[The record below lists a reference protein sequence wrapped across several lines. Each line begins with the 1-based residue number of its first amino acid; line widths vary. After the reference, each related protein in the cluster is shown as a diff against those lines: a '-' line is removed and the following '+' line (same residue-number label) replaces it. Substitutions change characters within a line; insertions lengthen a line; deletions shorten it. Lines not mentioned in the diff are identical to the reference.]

1 MNSNNLDK
9 RYVWHPYTQMKLWN
23 NSDNI
28 TVQSG
33 NGFSFIDSNQ
43 RSYLDGISN
52 MWCNVWGHDR
62 TEILDSMKKQL
73 DTLPHSSL
81 FGLVN
86 EPSSRLAK
94 RLITMAKGMDKVF
107 YTDNGSTAIEA
118 ALKIATQYWNNK
130 GKSQKKK
137 FICLKNGYHGDT
149 IGCMSVGYVDGYFS
163 PYKSILL
170 KTIKV
175 DSPTIRHKKFGPQD
189 IEHHVD
195 KIENILKRI
204 SSKISGFVMESGAQI
219 AGGVNIYPDKF
230 QKEISELC
238 KKYDILLILDEI
250 ATGFGR
256 LGNMIEYRTQ
266 RSEPDIVCFA
276 KSLTGGYF
284 PLAVTLTTSS
294 IYNQFLGEYWDK
306 RHLFHGH
313 TFTGHPV
320 GCIAALTNLDLYER
334 LSLIKKIRMNSLV
347 LDQLLTKFS
356 EFEICYDIRNKG
368 LLCGIELRKG
378 NKPIKTI
385 EKKPIG
391 HYIAIESLKKGVYL
405 RTLGNIISII
415 PPLAI
420 SKEDLTKIV
429 DTEFQIVETL
439 QKELKR
445 YNSTVN

>member
-28 TVQSG
+28 TIQSG
-33 NGFSFIDSNQ
+33 SSFSFVDSNE

-62 TEILDSMKKQL
+62 TEIIDSMKNQL

-86 EPSSRLAK
+86 EPSAKLAK
-94 RLITMAKGMDKVF
+94 RLITIAKGMSKVF

-118 ALKIATQYWNNK
+118 ALKIAIQYWNNK
-130 GKSQKKK
+130 GKTQKKE

-163 PYKSILL
+163 PYRSLLL

-175 DSPTIRHKKFGPQD
+175 DSPTISHVKFGQQD
-189 IEHHVD
+189 IEQYVD
-195 KIENILKRI
+195 KIENILKRK
-204 SSKISGFVMESGAQI
+204 SQKISGMVMESGAQI
-219 AGGVNIYPDKF
+219 AGGVNIYPNKF
-230 QKEISELC
+230 QKEISDLC
-238 KKYDILLILDEI
+238 KKYDVLLILDEI

-256 LGNMIEYRTQ
+256 LGNMIEYKAQ

-276 KSLTGGYF
+276 KALTGGYF
-284 PLAVTLTTSS
+284 PLAVTLTTSK
-294 IYNQFLGEYWDK
+294 IFNEFLGDYWDK
-306 RHLFHGH
+306 RQLFHGH

-320 GCIAALTNLDLYER
+320 GCTAALTNLALYEKVN
-334 LSLIKKIRMNSLV
+334 LIKTIRINSLV
-347 LDQLLTKFS
+347 LDRLLKRFA
-356 EFEICYDIRNKG
+356 ELDICYDIRNKG
-368 LLCGIELRKG
+368 LLCGIELRKE
-378 NKPIKTI
+378 NKPIKMI
-385 EKKPIG
+385 DKVPIG
-391 HYIAIESLKKGVYL
+391 QYIARESLKKGVYL
-405 RTLGNIISII
+405 RTLGNIITII

-420 SKEDLTKIV
+420 RKEDLTKIV
-429 DTEFQIVETL
+429 DTEYQIVEKIQ
-439 QKELKR
+439 QKIR
-445 YNSTVN
+445 

>member
-1 MNSNNLDK
+1 
-9 RYVWHPYTQMKLWN
+9 MKLWN

-28 TVQSG
+28 TVQYG
-33 NGFSFIDSNQ
+33 NGFSFIDSNK

-62 TEILDSMKKQL
+62 TEILDSMKNQL
-73 DTLPHSSL
+73 DILPHSSL

-86 EPSSRLAK
+86 EPSAKLAK
-94 RLITMAKGMDKVF
+94 RLITMAKGMTKVF

-170 KTIKV
+170 KTVKV
-175 DSPTIRHKKFGPQD
+175 DSPTIRHGKFGPQD
-189 IEHHVD
+189 IEQYVD

-219 AGGVNIYPDKF
+219 AGGVNIYPEGF
-230 QKEISELC
+230 QKKISDLC
-238 KKYDILLILDEI
+238 KKYDTLLILDEI

-256 LGNMIEYRTQ
+256 LGNLIEYRAQ
-266 RSEPDIVCFA
+266 KSDPDIVCFA
-276 KSLTGGYF
+276 KALTGGYF

-294 IYNQFLGEYWDK
+294 IFEQFLGDYWDK
-306 RHLFHGH
+306 RQLFHGH

-320 GCIAALTNLDLYER
+320 GCAAALTNLDLYER
-334 LSLIKKIRMNSLV
+334 LNLIRKIRLNSLV
-347 LDQLLTKFS
+347 FDKLLKRFP
-356 EFEICYDIRNKG
+356 ELEICYDIRNKG
-368 LLCGIELRKG
+368 LLGGIELRKE
-378 NKPIKTI
+378 NEPIKTI
-385 EKKPIG
+385 DKMPVG
-391 HYIAIESLKKGVYL
+391 HYIARESLKKGVYL
-405 RTLGNIISII
+405 RTLGNILTII

-420 SKEDLTKIV
+420 GKEDLTKIV
-429 DTEFQIVETL
+429 DTEYQIVENL
-439 QKELKR
+439 QKKLK
-445 YNSTVN
+445 

>member
-28 TVQSG
+28 TVQYG
-33 NGFSFIDSNQ
+33 NGFSFIDSNK

-62 TEILDSMKKQL
+62 TEILDSMKNQL
-73 DTLPHSSL
+73 DILPHSSL

-86 EPSSRLAK
+86 EPSAKLAK
-94 RLITMAKGMDKVF
+94 RLITMAKGMTKVF

-175 DSPTIRHKKFGPQD
+175 DSPTIRHGKFGPQD
-189 IEHHVD
+189 IEQYVD

-219 AGGVNIYPDKF
+219 AGGVNIYPEGF
-230 QKEISELC
+230 QKKISDLC
-238 KKYDILLILDEI
+238 KKYDTLLILDEI

-256 LGNMIEYRTQ
+256 LGNMIEYRAQ
-266 RSEPDIVCFA
+266 KSEPDIVCFA
-276 KSLTGGYF
+276 KALTGGYF
-284 PLAVTLTTSS
+284 PLAVTLTTSR
-294 IYNQFLGEYWDK
+294 IFEQFLGDYWDK
-306 RHLFHGH
+306 RQLFHGH

-320 GCIAALTNLDLYER
+320 GCAAALTNLDLYER
-334 LSLIKKIRMNSLV
+334 LNLIRKIRLNSLV
-347 LDQLLTKFS
+347 FDKLLKRFS
-356 EFEICYDIRNKG
+356 ELEICYDIRNKG
-368 LLCGIELRKG
+368 LLCGIELRKE
-378 NKPIKTI
+378 NEPIKTI
-385 EKKPIG
+385 DKMPVG
-391 HYIAIESLKKGVYL
+391 HYIARESLKKGVYL
-405 RTLGNIISII
+405 RTLGNILTII

-420 SKEDLTKIV
+420 GKEDLTKIV
-429 DTEFQIVETL
+429 DTEYQIVENL
-439 QKELKR
+439 QKKLK
-445 YNSTVN
+445 

>member
-23 NSDNI
+23 ASDNI
-28 TVQSG
+28 TIQSG
-33 NGFSFIDSNQ
+33 SGFNFIDSNK

-62 TEILDSMKKQL
+62 TEILDSMKNQL

-86 EPSSRLAK
+86 EPSAKLAK
-94 RLITMAKGMDKVF
+94 RLITMAKGMSKVF

-130 GKSQKKK
+130 GKPQKKK

-149 IGCMSVGYVDGYFS
+149 IGCMSVGYIDGYFS
-163 PYKSILL
+163 PYKSILI
-170 KTIKV
+170 KTIRV
-175 DSPTIRHKKFGPQD
+175 DSPTIRHKKFGPQN
-189 IEHHVD
+189 IGQYVD
-195 KIENILKRI
+195 KIDNILKDM

-219 AGGVNIYPDKF
+219 AGGVNIYPERF

-238 KKYDILLILDEI
+238 KKHDILLILDEI

-256 LGNMIEYRTQ
+256 LGNMVEYKAQ

-276 KSLTGGYF
+276 KALTGGYF
-284 PLAVTLTTSS
+284 PLAVTLTTPR
-294 IYNQFLGEYWDK
+294 IFEQFLGNYWDK
-306 RHLFHGH
+306 RQLFHGH

-320 GCIAALTNLDLYER
+320 GCTAALTNLDLYER
-334 LSLIKKIRMNSLV
+334 SNLIKKIRSNSKS
-347 LDQLLTKFS
+347 LDKLLIKFS

-368 LLCGIELRKG
+368 MLCGIELRKE
-378 NKPIKTI
+378 NKPINTI
-385 EKKPIG
+385 DKMPIG
-391 HYIAIESLKKGVYL
+391 HYIARESLKKGVYL
-405 RTLGNIISII
+405 RTLGNIIAII

-420 SKEDLTKIV
+420 SEKDLTKIV
-429 DTEFQIVETL
+429 DTEYHIVEKI
-439 QKELKR
+439 QKKIK
-445 YNSTVN
+445 